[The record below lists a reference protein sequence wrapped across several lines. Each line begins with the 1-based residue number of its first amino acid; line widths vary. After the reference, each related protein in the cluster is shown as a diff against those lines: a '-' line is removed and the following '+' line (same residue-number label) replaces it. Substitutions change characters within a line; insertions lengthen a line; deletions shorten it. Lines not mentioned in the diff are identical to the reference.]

1 MKTKQLIFYIIFFL
15 LFFMQSGIIY
25 LLFYLPDI
33 IIWIQSFL
41 ASSLIMC
48 FSFGFI
54 LISMGLKE
62 EINDDK
68 NVLLRGMG
76 YILILITFGSLLLIM
91 NEIKKG

>member
-1 MKTKQLIFYIIFFL
+1 
-15 LFFMQSGIIY
+15 MQSGIIY

-41 ASSLIMC
+41 SSVLIMC

-54 LISMGLKE
+54 LISIGLKE

-76 YILILITFGSLLLIM
+76 YILILTAFGSFLLIM
-91 NEIKKG
+91 NEIK

>member
-1 MKTKQLIFYIIFFL
+1 
-15 LFFMQSGIIY
+15 MQSGIIY
-25 LLFYLPDI
+25 LLFYLPDM

-41 ASSLIMC
+41 ASILIMC

-54 LISMGLKE
+54 LISIGLKE

-76 YILILITFGSLLLIM
+76 YILVLIAFGSFLLIM
-91 NEIKKG
+91 NEIK